1 MRQFW
6 HRTRLEAKCFPCLSL
21 SHSNKMKGSSRCWSN
36 SSTYS
41 IACLTCKSGGQTAQY
56 WGESGHNS
64 YTRGKSHWEGL
75 VSRRRDNVLHQH
87 AVKHHGGQQHQL
99 GIDDFHMEVI
109 ESHRSNLSRQIHEG
123 QLISHQLGLRDKE
136 MRQGLGQPRMILNSK
151 KEFNQPGL
159 IAPRVTKIL
168 Y

>member
-1 MRQFW
+1 M
-6 HRTRLEAKCFPCLSL
+6 
-21 SHSNKMKGSSRCWSN
+21 NKKVR
-36 SSTYS
+36 
-41 IACLTCKSGGQTAQY
+41 
-56 WGESGHNS
+56 E
-64 YTRGKSHWEGL
+64 
-75 VSRRRDNVLHQH
+75 
-87 AVKHHGGQQHQL
+87 
-99 GIDDFHMEVI
+99 DFHMEVI

-159 IAPRVTKIL
+159 IAPRITKIL